1 MDFQIFSIAFGLL
14 GFASAVF
21 TSIALMIIYRFT
33 GHSVGTSLFGLTPF
47 LGWFIS
53 IIAWRFVNMM
63 AASTESVF
71 LYQLGVQAIVMI
83 VSLSGLAILMFSIA
97 LGKAPL
103 VMKSGND
110 QVAQTYE

>member
-1 MDFQIFSIAFGLL
+1 
-14 GFASAVF
+14 
-21 TSIALMIIYRFT
+21 
-33 GHSVGTSLFGLTPF
+33 
-47 LGWFIS
+47 
-53 IIAWRFVNMM
+53 MM